1 MEQRIDS
8 NTKPEFAAGTDPAY
22 IPGLTAPAPART
34 EAEPEAEEETS
45 QRPEETTG
53 EAEETGEAT
62 VSDAL
67 ATEAADGAV
76 DGSGTDDDAADGQDS
91 VKSQDGDASEDGDA
105 GQDGDATQDGDAAAE
120 GSGASSDDE
129 AAPEGEGE
137 GEGEAEAPR
146 GSADGEGGPV
156 FEVSDRRGSIRV
168 DAEGV
173 RFRLDD
179 QEAEFDWAEIGAVE
193 VRTGRFGRR
202 FTVTVHLS
210 SRRWFNAEV
219 EAGAR
224 SDLKVWTAELD
235 EALDAHFEE
244 EA

>member
-34 EAEPEAEEETS
+34 EGDAEKEPEESDVLEEVDGEDDSTAVADEAETPQDAEPKPDSRGKAGEPAESSDKATSADEAEPS
-45 QRPEETTG
+45 
-53 EAEETGEAT
+53 
-62 VSDAL
+62 
-67 ATEAADGAV
+67 
-76 DGSGTDDDAADGQDS
+76 
-91 VKSQDGDASEDGDA
+91 
-105 GQDGDATQDGDAAAE
+105 
-120 GSGASSDDE
+120 DE
-129 AAPEGEGE
+129 A
-137 GEGEAEAPR
+137 
-146 GSADGEGGPV
+146 DGPV

-168 DAEGV
+168 AREGV

-193 VRTGRFGRR
+193 VKTGRFGRR

-224 SDLKVWTAELD
+224 SSLKEWTAELD
-235 EALDAHFEE
+235 AVLDAYFEE
-244 EA
+244 A

>member
-34 EAEPEAEEETS
+34 EAEAEAEKAASRKAGQADEAPEA
-45 QRPEETTG
+45 
-53 EAEETGEAT
+53 
-62 VSDAL
+62 
-67 ATEAADGAV
+67 
-76 DGSGTDDDAADGQDS
+76 DAAD
-91 VKSQDGDASEDGDA
+91 VLAPE
-105 GQDGDATQDGDAAAE
+105 AAE
-120 GSGASSDDE
+120 EPEDAVPAPE
-129 AAPEGEGE
+129 AAPEAAREGAGVE
-137 GEGEAEAPR
+137 
-146 GSADGEGGPV
+146 DGPV

-193 VRTGRFGRR
+193 VKTGRFGRR

-219 EAGAR
+219 EAGSR
-224 SDLKVWTAELD
+224 GDLKTWTAELD

-244 EA
+244 A